1 MTLDLTQDYFSL
13 FQLTPHYDTDMSELS
28 HQFRA
33 LQATWHPDRFATADD
48 EARRVSVQNT
58 AFINEAYETLKKP
71 RLRARYLLE
80 LSGVSFSDETETSK
94 DPMFLMQQM
103 DLRESIEDAEHAD
116 DPFDALDN
124 VVSDVREQADQLEND
139 FKEAYVAGDQQA
151 AKEVV
156 LKMRFFERIK
166 GEVKQLEEKLED
178 QLM

>member
-1 MTLDLTQDYFSL
+1 MILDLTQDYFSL
-13 FQLTPHYDTDMSELS
+13 FQLTPHYDIDTSELS
-28 HQFRA
+28 SQFRA

-48 EARRVSVQNT
+48 EARRVSIQNT

-80 LSGVSFSDETETSK
+80 LGGVSFNDETETSK

-103 DLRESIEDAEHAD
+103 ELRESIEDVEHAN

-124 VVSDVREQADQLEND
+124 VAADVRAQADQLERE
-139 FKEAYVAGDQQA
+139 FRTAYVEGDQQV
-151 AKEVV
+151 AKDVV

>member
-13 FQLTPHYDTDMSELS
+13 FQLTPQYDVDLSELAS
-28 HQFRA
+28 QFRA
-33 LQATWHPDRFATADD
+33 LQAIWHPDRFATADN
-48 EARRVSVQNT
+48 EARRLSIQNT

-80 LSGVSFSDETETSK
+80 LNDVSFNDEMETSK

-103 DLRESIEDAEHAD
+103 ELRENIEEAEHAD
-116 DPFDALDN
+116 DPFEALDT
-124 VVSDVREQADQLEND
+124 VVAEVRSQAEQLEHE
-139 FKEAYVAGDQQA
+139 FKTAFAEENLQA
-151 AKEVV
+151 AKDVV

-178 QLM
+178 QLI